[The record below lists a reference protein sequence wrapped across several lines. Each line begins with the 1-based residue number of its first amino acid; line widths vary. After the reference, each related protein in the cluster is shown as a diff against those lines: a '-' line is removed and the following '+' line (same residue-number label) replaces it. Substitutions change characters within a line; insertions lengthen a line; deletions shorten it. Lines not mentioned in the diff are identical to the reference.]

1 MKVPRKLNSVPL
13 SREYAYLGSKAR
25 KPYGPSIENLKIRYE
40 AKAIIPE
47 IIEAARRQAFRVFP
61 PRLSVYSMSKVKPA
75 KAYPRPTVNAYRDA
89 DRLTILVAKS
99 RYKRHCSGS
108 SKSAC

>member
-25 KPYGPSIENLKIRYE
+25 KPYGPSIENLKIRYG

-47 IIEAARRQAFRVFP
+47 IIEAARR
-61 PRLSVYSMSKVKPA
+61 
-75 KAYPRPTVNAYRDA
+75 
-89 DRLTILVAKS
+89 
-99 RYKRHCSGS
+99 
-108 SKSAC
+108 